1 MILSYFLVEKT
12 RESVNMTILSRT
24 KEVAK
29 LRGISLTETAIK
41 AGLAE
46 KSIYS
51 WDRSTPKAD
60 NLQKVADVLHV
71 STDYLLGR
79 TDEMNTSLA
88 NNKPTEVDIKKAI
101 EQDIMLA
108 FDGKPISD
116 KYKRIIIELLSEED
130 D

>member
-1 MILSYFLVEKT
+1 
-12 RESVNMTILSRT
+12 MTLISRT
-24 KEVAK
+24 KEIAK
-29 LRGISLTETAIK
+29 LRGLSLDDVALK
-41 AGLAE
+41 AGLSA
-46 KSIYS
+46 KSIYNWGRNS
-51 WDRSTPKAD
+51 PKSE

-79 TDEMNTSLA
+79 TDEMNPSLA

>member
-1 MILSYFLVEKT
+1 
-12 RESVNMTILSRT
+12 MTIYERTELIAKKHGLSMPELE
-24 KEVAK
+24 K
-29 LRGISLTETAIK
+29 K
-41 AGLAE
+41 AGLGE

-51 WDRSTPKAD
+51 WKRSTPNSDK
-60 NLQKVADVLHV
+60 LRKVADVLHV

-79 TDEMNTSLA
+79 TDEMNPSSK
-88 NNKPTEVDIKKAI
+88 NEPSEIDIKKAI

-130 D
+130 E

>member
-1 MILSYFLVEKT
+1 MTTIYDRIKEISNKKGVSIDY
-12 RESVNMTILSRT
+12 VND
-24 KEVAK
+24 
-29 LRGISLTETAIK
+29 K
-41 AGLAE
+41 AGLSNKA
-46 KSIYS
+46 IYG
-51 WDRSTPKAD
+51 WKKSTPKAD

-79 TDEMNTSLA
+79 TDEMDPSLA

>member
-1 MILSYFLVEKT
+1 
-12 RESVNMTILSRT
+12 MTLISRT
-24 KEVAK
+24 KDIAK
-29 LRGISLTETAIK
+29 LRGLSLDDVALK
-41 AGLAE
+41 AGLSA
-46 KSIYS
+46 KSIYNWGRNS
-51 WDRSTPKAD
+51 PKSE

-79 TDEMNTSLA
+79 TDEMNPSLA